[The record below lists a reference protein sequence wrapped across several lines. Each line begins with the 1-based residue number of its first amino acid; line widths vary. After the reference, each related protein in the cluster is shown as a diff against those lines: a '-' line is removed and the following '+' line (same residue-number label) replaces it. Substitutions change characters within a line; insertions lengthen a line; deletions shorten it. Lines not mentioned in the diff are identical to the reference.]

1 MTGQAE
7 AVRPFRASG
16 RDALGLLKRAAE
28 SAGATFIAERDRWAL
43 WLPALVGTGV
53 GVYFLLT
60 IEPPLWL
67 GPGSLTAA
75 LVAGILV
82 RRQPASL
89 LCCIA
94 LGAVALGF
102 AAAELRTAAV
112 AAPVIAKRLGP
123 VELTG
128 RIVQVDDQESG
139 GRLLLDSLT
148 VPGLKA
154 DAVPERVRIR
164 VRRDLAGLVPG
175 ERVSVRAVLLPPPGP
190 VAPGAFDFQRQA
202 FFARL
207 GAVGYSVGPVKR
219 LDATDAAA
227 PSSFALWLAGLRQAA
242 FERITA
248 KLDGPAGAMAAA
260 LLTGQRSAMP
270 ETDLAAMRDSGL
282 AHLLAISGLHLGL
295 VAGIVFIA
303 VRAGFALLGAVA
315 LRFPIKKWA
324 ALAALAGAFAY
335 MMLAGQSAPT
345 ERAFLMTAI
354 VLLGVTLDRTALS
367 MRLVV
372 WAAAVLLLL
381 SPDYLFGVSFQ
392 MSLAA
397 TLALI
402 ATYEALGGR
411 LAAAAGFAW
420 WQRAG
425 LYLAGVLVT
434 SLVAGAA
441 TAPFAVFHFGRFALY
456 GVAANMVAV
465 PLTAFWIMPW
475 GLVAFLLMPFGLD
488 GLALIPMGWGV
499 DGVLWTAHQVAS
511 WPGAVTLLPAM
522 PTYGLIVATVG
533 GLWLALWRRRWR
545 LFGIPVIVL
554 GLMAGLLSR
563 PPDVLIAGDGG
574 LMAARAADGNLMLS
588 SARAGRFSAEGWL
601 RSDGQEAAATW
612 PATGPSAD
620 GALTCDALGCVYRA
634 GGQIVAFMR
643 RPEAFADDC
652 GRASILVS
660 REPVRA
666 RCRTARLVI
675 DRFDLWRN
683 GSYALWLSP
692 GGVRVENARRARGDR
707 PWVLDPRRNHRD
719 DDDED

>member
-1 MTGQAE
+1 MTDQAE
-7 AVRPFRASG
+7 AARPILAPG
-16 RDALGLLKRAAE
+16 RESLAVLRRLVDA
-28 SAGATFIAERDRWAL
+28 AGAAFIAERDRWAL
-43 WLPALVGTGV
+43 WLPALVGAGV

-60 IEPPLWL
+60 VEPTLWL
-67 GPGSLTAA
+67 GPGVLAA
-75 LVAGILV
+75 TLIAGIV
-82 RRQPASL
+82 ARRQPAAL

-94 LGAVALGF
+94 LGAMALGF
-102 AAAELRTAAV
+102 TAAGLRTAAV
-112 AAPVIAKRLGP
+112 AAPVLAKRLGP
-123 VELTG
+123 VEVAG

-164 VRRDLAGLVPG
+164 VRRDPGDLVPG
-175 ERVSVRAVLLPPPGP
+175 QRVGVRAVLLPPPGP
-190 VAPGAFDFQRQA
+190 SAPGAFDFQRQA

-219 LDATDAAA
+219 LDATDTSA
-227 PSSFALWLAGLRQAA
+227 PSSFALWLAGTRQAA

-248 KLDGPAGAMAAA
+248 QLDGPAGAMAAA

-270 ETDLAAMRDSGL
+270 ESDLAAMRNSGL

-295 VAGIVFIA
+295 VAGIIFVA
-303 VRAGFALLGAVA
+303 VRAGLALLGPVA

-324 ALAALAGAFAY
+324 AFAALAGAFAY

-354 VLLGVTLDRTALS
+354 VLFGVTVDRTALS

-402 ATYEALGGR
+402 AAYEALGGR

-434 SLVAGAA
+434 SLIAGAA

-465 PLTAFWIMPW
+465 PLTAFWIMPC
-475 GLVAFLLMPFGLD
+475 GLLAFLLMPFGLD
-488 GLALIPMGWGV
+488 GLALTPMGWGV

-522 PTYGLIVATVG
+522 PTYGLIVAAAG

-545 LFGIPVIVL
+545 LLGIPVIVL
-554 GLMAGLLSR
+554 GLLAGLLGR

-574 LMAARAADGNLMLS
+574 LMAARAADGALMLS
-588 SARAGRFSAEGWL
+588 SARAGKFSAEGWL
-601 RSDGQEAAATW
+601 RSDGQEGAATW
-612 PATGPSAD
+612 PTTGPSAD
-620 GALTCDALGCVYRA
+620 GSLTCDVLGCVYRA
-634 GGQIVAFMR
+634 GGQVVAFMR
-643 RPEAFADDC
+643 QPEALADDC
-652 GRASILVS
+652 GRAGIIIS

-666 RCRTARLVI
+666 RCRAARLVI

-683 GSYALWLSP
+683 GSYALWLGP
-692 GGVRVENARRARGDR
+692 DGVRVEQARGARGDR
-707 PWVLDPRRNHRD
+707 PWVLDPRRGRGMD
-719 DDDED
+719 DNED